1 MISSRC
7 LPMGG
12 GHILVHSSRMDFI
25 PPPPDSCSDYHN
37 GIFMALRQQEW
48 KWARKF
54 VRKLSMTVKQ
64 GITSVSPDFNFI
76 TKKKNTKY
84 KNNKRRCRRYISAKK
99 KGKTARIGNKTS
111 KKYVFLNSDSATHVC
126 SSTSTTHANKTVKFD
141 TNSYTIGVDN
151 HASKCISNT
160 ISHFISALTPTPNTV
175 LRGAGGNLK
184 VKGKGTVK

>member
-1 MISSRC
+1 
-7 LPMGG
+7 
-12 GHILVHSSRMDFI
+12 
-25 PPPPDSCSDYHN
+25 
-37 GIFMALRQQEW
+37 
-48 KWARKF
+48 
-54 VRKLSMTVKQ
+54 MTVKQ

-126 SSTSTTHANKTVKFD
+126 SSTSATCTNKTVKFD
-141 TNSYTIGVDN
+141 TDSYTIGVDN
-151 HASKCISNT
+151 HTSKCIINMIT
-160 ISHFISALTPTPNTV
+160 HFISALTPTPNTV

-184 VKGKGTVK
+184 VKGKGTVKWKIEDDDGKSHTILIKDCLYVPGISTCLLAPQH